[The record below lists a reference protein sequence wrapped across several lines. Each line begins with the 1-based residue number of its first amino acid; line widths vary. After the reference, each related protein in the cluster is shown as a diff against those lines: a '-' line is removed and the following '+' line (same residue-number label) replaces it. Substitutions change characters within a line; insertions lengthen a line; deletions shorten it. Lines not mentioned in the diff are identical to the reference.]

1 MYGWTDIY
9 FVIYLK
15 MHLWRDL
22 PPFADK
28 EQRIVHAVVDI
39 PKGSNNKYE
48 YNEEYGCFT
57 LDRVIHHSMYYPCDY
72 GFIPQTLSKDG
83 DPCDVFLL
91 VTNPT
96 FPGCLVKARPIGIL
110 YTTDNEGED
119 PKIIAV
125 PVGDPR
131 RDEVITI
138 DSLWTHMQK
147 EMLLFFKEIKILE
160 HDKYDKVDVVWFG
173 SIQEAYKEIAT
184 AVERYKENEKK

>member
-1 MYGWTDIY
+1 MAILFDY
-9 FVIYLK
+9 FLI
-15 MHLWRDL
+15 MHLWRDI
-22 PPFADK
+22 PSFADK
-28 EQRIVHAVVDI
+28 EQKVIHAVIDI

-48 YNEEYGCFT
+48 YDETLGCFT

-96 FPGCLVKARPIGIL
+96 FTGCLVKARPIGIL
-110 YTTDNEGED
+110 YTTDNEWED

-125 PVGDPR
+125 PMGDPR
-131 RDEVITI
+131 WDEVVTI
-138 DSLWTHMQK
+138 DDLWSHMQK

-160 HDKYDKVDVVWFG
+160 HEKYDKVEVFG
-173 SIQEAYKEIAT
+173 FGTIQEAYDEVAT
-184 AVERYKENEKK
+184 AVARYREHEKVS